1 MYTILILA
9 VVALS
14 APLLAHFAG
23 YELHRKPY
31 ELVGAAGL
39 FFLLAVAFSTAPLE
53 ALKIVFGWGFTVSYL
68 IGWVSLLVGA
78 VWALLDVLT
87 TAEHAERA

>member
-1 MYTILILA
+1 MYPVLILA

-14 APLLAHFAG
+14 APLFARFAG
-23 YELHRKPY
+23 YELRRKPF

-53 ALKIVFGWGFTVSYL
+53 ALKTVFGYGFIVSYL

-78 VWALLDVLT
+78 VWALLDVVT
-87 TAEHAERA
+87 TAEHPERA